1 MKTNGLRRYF
11 LFTLTSLF
19 TVAVLTACG
28 GGGSSSTGSGVS
40 TGSASI
46 SGNVN
51 TGIAF
56 NQSMEPGSHLLGVFF
71 ELMVPN
77 AYAAGVSGVKVD
89 LINSSGELVD
99 SMTTGA
105 DGEFQFSGLAPGTYR
120 IQLTQGTQLSVS
132 QDIQLQE
139 NTRTRVEMGIN
150 GGVMGLEVKA
160 ENGKISGEVEDGIS
174 SDDQDSTD
182 DVSNDD
188 QDSTDD
194 ASSNDDQKSEDNKS
208 EDDCVPNA
216 SEDCDDD

>member
-46 SGNVN
+46 SGKVN
-51 TGIAF
+51 SGIAF
-56 NQSMEPGSHLLGVFF
+56 NQSTEPGSYLLDVFV

-77 AYAAGVSGVKVD
+77 AYAAGVSNVKVD
-89 LINSSGELVD
+89 LINSSNQLVD

-105 DGEFQFSGLAPGTYR
+105 DGEFLFSGLAPGTYT
-120 IQLTQGTQLSVS
+120 IQLTQGTQLNVS

-139 NTRTRVEMGIN
+139 NARTRVEMGIN

-160 ENGKISGEVEDGIS
+160 QNGQISGEVEDGIS
-174 SDDQDSTD
+174 
-182 DVSNDD
+182 NDD
-188 QDSTDD
+188 QNST
-194 ASSNDDQKSEDNKS
+194 
-208 EDDCVPNA
+208 
-216 SEDCDDD
+216 